1 MSAEFNTTQYE
12 FAHGRKPRGSGTWA
26 FTPHFGWAYGD
37 GWRPKG
43 IVWVTDT
50 YANAKR
56 ECAKQHPDITRWV
69 VLP

>member
-1 MSAEFNTTQYE
+1 MSAEFNTTEYE

-26 FTPHFGWAYGD
+26 FTPHFGWGSCPTA
-37 GWRPKG
+37 PLEG

-56 ECAKQHPDITRWV
+56 ECARQHPDITRWV
-69 VLP
+69 VLS